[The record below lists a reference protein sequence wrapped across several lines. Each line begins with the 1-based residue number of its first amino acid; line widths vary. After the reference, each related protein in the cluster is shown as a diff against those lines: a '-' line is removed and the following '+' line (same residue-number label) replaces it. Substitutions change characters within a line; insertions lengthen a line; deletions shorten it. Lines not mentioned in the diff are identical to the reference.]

1 MRITRVNHWLPAVY
15 VGPFIG
21 KRTSLRNSET
31 TFVRA
36 VAEEQLKSTQTQGPP
51 GVIKA
56 IMLRC
61 GRPLKGSAAATLVV
75 WGGKIRAS
83 L

>member
-1 MRITRVNHWLPAVY
+1 MRITRVIHWLSAVY
-15 VGPFIG
+15 FGPFIG

-31 TFVRA
+31 TFVCA
-36 VAEEQLKSTQTQGPP
+36 VAEDQSTQTQGPP
-51 GVIKA
+51 DVIKS